1 MGAASV
7 GSPAAT
13 RIPPALGR
21 TGRRDVAI
29 SRLAAPVSRTRRR
42 DRVHLIA
49 RAARR
54 DEEFGHER
62 APRRRPGRAP
72 PADFNAAD
80 TWDDRLE
87 WPQSGQ
93 ERPPSY
99 DRRESDRDASPSGSG
114 RRPDGE
120 ERFGNG
126 RGERRRESRYT
137 GARDDFG
144 YDDWTASEPRGAYD
158 DEWRGSRMGGDRGGD
173 RESGRAGWNPSEALP
188 GVMGAATKAALAAC
202 STMSDVTARALA
214 GIFPRSIPM
223 ATLRTLSYLLWGFLF
238 FAVFQRVISGFVLV
252 GGLLLLAVAVAQGEM
267 SLGNRGDPR
276 DGRAWGAAFGS
287 RGSNF
292 DEFRD
297 RRRKERRRKGAEDF
311 FGRAAAAAGGAPMME
326 WWNERV
332 EYERDFYS
340 YPQNDEP
347 EGNPR
352 YDDGDVGASRQDKAE
367 SDEAHRR
374 RSYDLDGDYVDVTPP
389 PIDWSKLADTVRQ
402 ATRAEEFSVVNEGIK
417 MAGEAVK
424 GFQGT
429 FEGAGAAGEAGFSFS
444 AAAAGAAGDTTG
456 VKAQEPVATVGDEVP
471 VAGDVFDDEVAS
483 EPAEDATVA
492 YGQTVVEAE
501 ASAVSIDEWFSR
513 GSTDSAD
520 DDAPGPRTGFEPPRE
535 GGASYQDPSPRWTAG
550 TYRDPNGPNGEG
562 SGRGEGGYERSPEWG
577 TGAPLGRDR
586 GGVGRNRWRE
596 FVTGRFYGEFQE
608 DLIAARF
615 DRAAGL
621 AVEDDAKDGET
632 AGNSWE
638 DFDDDEPSAGAV
650 R

>member
-42 DRVHLIA
+42 DCVHLAA

-114 RRPDGE
+114 RRPDDE

-158 DEWRGSRMGGDRGGD
+158 NEWRGSRMGGDRGGD

-223 ATLRTLSYLLWGFLF
+223 ATLRTL
-238 FAVFQRVISGFVLV
+238 
-252 GGLLLLAVAVAQGEM
+252 
-267 SLGNRGDPR
+267 
-276 DGRAWGAAFGS
+276 
-287 RGSNF
+287 
-292 DEFRD
+292 
-297 RRRKERRRKGAEDF
+297 
-311 FGRAAAAAGGAPMME
+311 
-326 WWNERV
+326 
-332 EYERDFYS
+332 
-340 YPQNDEP
+340 
-347 EGNPR
+347 
-352 YDDGDVGASRQDKAE
+352 
-367 SDEAHRR
+367 
-374 RSYDLDGDYVDVTPP
+374 
-389 PIDWSKLADTVRQ
+389 
-402 ATRAEEFSVVNEGIK
+402 
-417 MAGEAVK
+417 
-424 GFQGT
+424 
-429 FEGAGAAGEAGFSFS
+429 
-444 AAAAGAAGDTTG
+444 
-456 VKAQEPVATVGDEVP
+456 
-471 VAGDVFDDEVAS
+471 
-483 EPAEDATVA
+483 
-492 YGQTVVEAE
+492 
-501 ASAVSIDEWFSR
+501 
-513 GSTDSAD
+513 
-520 DDAPGPRTGFEPPRE
+520 
-535 GGASYQDPSPRWTAG
+535 
-550 TYRDPNGPNGEG
+550 
-562 SGRGEGGYERSPEWG
+562 
-577 TGAPLGRDR
+577 
-586 GGVGRNRWRE
+586 
-596 FVTGRFYGEFQE
+596 
-608 DLIAARF
+608 
-615 DRAAGL
+615 
-621 AVEDDAKDGET
+621 
-632 AGNSWE
+632 
-638 DFDDDEPSAGAV
+638 
-650 R
+650 